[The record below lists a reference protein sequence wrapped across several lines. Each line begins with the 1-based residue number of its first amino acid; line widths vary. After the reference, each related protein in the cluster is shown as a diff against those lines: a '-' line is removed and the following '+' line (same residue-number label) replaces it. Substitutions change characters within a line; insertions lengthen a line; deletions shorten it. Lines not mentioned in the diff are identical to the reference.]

1 MPNTREKPRGRDIDR
16 TVRQNDGAA
25 HKKLAARGLDAPRS
39 VQGKPARVDE
49 RPTIRDEQKKEKNGR
64 DERNDKPKKQPTFFR
79 RARNGTRSAGGSPSP
94 NIADRTCTTV
104 ALAGG
109 S

>member
-39 VQGKPARVDE
+39 VQGKPVRVNE
-49 RPTIRDEQKKEKNGR
+49 RPTIRDERKKKKKGPGR
-64 DERNDKPKKQPTFFR
+64 EQ
-79 RARNGTRSAGGSPSP
+79 
-94 NIADRTCTTV
+94 
-104 ALAGG
+104 
-109 S
+109 